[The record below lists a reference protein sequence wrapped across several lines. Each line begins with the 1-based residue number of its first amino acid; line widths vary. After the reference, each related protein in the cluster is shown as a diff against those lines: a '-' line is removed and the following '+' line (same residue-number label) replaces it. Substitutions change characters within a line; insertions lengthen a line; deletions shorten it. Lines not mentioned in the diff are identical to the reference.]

1 MGTIIAYRR
10 LIEDE
15 DDQRSLKWIINCKL
29 VFNYHYAS
37 YFYKKVA
44 QILVDIFV
52 TWQTNSMKK
61 KQNLIFVSTKKLIN
75 FRINLRNYTGL
86 KKVIKW

>member
-1 MGTIIAYRR
+1 MNNQPCKSRKVNIISAKIHAAKCVIQSFPNLITENLMRTIIAYRR

-44 QILVDIFV
+44 
-52 TWQTNSMKK
+52 
-61 KQNLIFVSTKKLIN
+61 
-75 FRINLRNYTGL
+75 
-86 KKVIKW
+86 